1 MAGSKRRRFGRPR
14 DSTRYWE
21 TVDDDRD
28 GRDDRWATGPSDRG
42 SHRDPE
48 RSARSIRGG
57 PDDDEDEE
65 SLTRIAARRAVR
77 RLKDDAETPEFGRML
92 IYQAASA
99 AGDAL
104 IAIALA
110 GTLFFSIP
118 TAEARGRVALYL
130 ALTVAPFAIVAP
142 FLARFL
148 DRSRGRLRAT
158 MVIAALG
165 RAMLAWLLST
175 RIDSLFLFP
184 IAFGIL
190 ILSRAVLVVR
200 GAALPQL
207 IPEGRTLVDANSS
220 LLRIGAIAGMVVGLP
235 GVALLKWPG
244 VGTELLL
251 TAAVYLV
258 GAVAAVGLPKVRG
271 RLDIKEQ
278 MGARQRARSVSIR
291 QGLVALSAIRF
302 LVGFLVFHLAFAFR
316 RESAGSVGLGL
327 LVGAAASGGLLGA
340 LIAPRLKRILKE
352 EGILALALMISGLTG
367 IVVGLWFSTQSAAGL
382 VLAFGITSGSAK
394 VAFDSMVQRETP
406 EGGRGWAFARFESG
420 LQLAWVIGALIPVL
434 VAVPPGAGVLAAGV
448 IAIVFALLYAVGRHR
463 VLRSGSST

>member
-1 MAGSKRRRFGRPR
+1 
-14 DSTRYWE
+14 
-21 TVDDDRD
+21 
-28 GRDDRWATGPSDRG
+28 
-42 SHRDPE
+42 
-48 RSARSIRGG
+48 
-57 PDDDEDEE
+57 
-65 SLTRIAARRAVR
+65 
-77 RLKDDAETPEFGRML
+77 ML
-92 IYQAASA
+92 LYQAASA

-118 TAEARGRVALYL
+118 TAEAHGRVALYL

-158 MVIAALG
+158 MVLAALG
-165 RAMLAWLLST
+165 RGVLAWLLSS

-220 LLRIGAIAGMVVGLP
+220 LSRIGAIAGMVIGLP
-235 GVALLKWPG
+235 GVALLTWPG

-251 TAAVYLV
+251 TAGVYFI
-258 GAVAAVGLPKVRG
+258 GAAAAVGLPKVRG
-271 RLDIKEQ
+271 RLDIGER
-278 MGARQRARSVSIR
+278 MDARQRARTVSIR

-302 LVGFLVFHLAFAFR
+302 LVGFLVFHLAFSLR

-352 EGILALALMISGLTG
+352 EGILAFALMISGVAG
-367 IVVGLWFSTQSAAGL
+367 ILVGLWFSTQTAAGL

-420 LQLAWVIGALIPVL
+420 LQLAWVVGALIPVL
-434 VAVPPGAGVLAAGV
+434 ISIPSGPGVFATGV
-448 IAIVFALLYAVGRHR
+448 IASVFALLYTVGRFR
-463 VLRSGSST
+463 VRSKT

>member
-1 MAGSKRRRFGRPR
+1 VAGRKRRRFGKPR
-14 DSTRYWE
+14 DSSRYWN
-21 TVDDDRD
+21 TVDDTPEETPDEH
-28 GRDDRWATGPSDRG
+28 WATGRARERPGERRRPG
-42 SHRDPE
+42 PPE
-48 RSARSIRGG
+48 V
-57 PDDDEDEE
+57 DDDE
-65 SLTRIAARRAVR
+65 SLARIAARRAVR
-77 RLKDDAETPEFGRML
+77 RLKNDAETPEFGRML
-92 IYQAASA
+92 LYQAASA

-158 MVIAALG
+158 MVLAALG
-165 RAMLAWLLST
+165 RGILAWLLST

-207 IPEGRTLVDANSS
+207 IPEGRTLVGANAS
-220 LLRIGAIAGMVVGLP
+220 LSRIGAIAGMIVGLP
-235 GVALLKWPG
+235 GVALLTWPG
-244 VGTELLL
+244 VGSELLL
-251 TAAVYLV
+251 TAGVYFV
-258 GAVAAVGLPKVRG
+258 GAAAAVGLPKVRG
-271 RLDIKEQ
+271 RLDIGER
-278 MGARQRARSVSIR
+278 MDARQRARTVSIR

-302 LVGFLVFHLAFAFR
+302 LVGFLVFHLAFSLR

-340 LIAPRLKRILKE
+340 LIAPRLTRMLKE
-352 EGILALALMISGLTG
+352 EGILAFALMISGIAG
-367 IVVGLWFSTQSAAGL
+367 IIVGLRFSTQSAAGL

-420 LQLAWVIGALIPVL
+420 LQLVWVVGALIPVL
-434 VAVPPGAGVLAAGV
+434 VSIPSGPGVFAAG
-448 IAIVFALLYAVGRHR
+448 VFALLFALLYTVGRHR
-463 VLRSGSST
+463 VRSKT

>member
-1 MAGSKRRRFGRPR
+1 M
-14 DSTRYWE
+14 T
-21 TVDDDRD
+21 
-28 GRDDRWATGPSDRG
+28 
-42 SHRDPE
+42 
-48 RSARSIRGG
+48 RGG
-57 PDDDEDEE
+57 PDDDEE
-65 SLTRIAARRAVR
+65 SLARIAARRAVR
-77 RLKDDAETPEFGRML
+77 RMKDDAETPEFGRML

-165 RAMLAWLLST
+165 RGTLAWLLST
-175 RIDSLFLFP
+175 RIDSLFMFP

-220 LLRIGAIAGMVVGLP
+220 LSRIGAIAGMVVGLP

-251 TAAVYLV
+251 TSAVYLV

-278 MGARQRARSVSIR
+278 MGARRKARSVSIR

-302 LVGFLVFHLAFAFR
+302 LVGFLVFHLAFSFR

-340 LIAPRLKRILKE
+340 LIAPRLKRMLKE

-367 IVVGLWFSTQSAAGL
+367 VVVGLTFSTQSAAGL

-434 VAVPPGAGVLAAGV
+434 VAVPSGAGVLGAGV
-448 IAIVFALLYAVGRHR
+448 IAIVFALLYTVGRRR
-463 VLRSGSST
+463 VSSSGSSTSGSLR

>member
-1 MAGSKRRRFGRPR
+1 MAGSKRRRYGRPR

-28 GRDDRWATGPSDRG
+28 HDRDGRWATGRSSDRG

-48 RSARSIRGG
+48 PSSRMTRGG
-57 PDDDEDEE
+57 PADDDEE

-77 RLKDDAETPEFGRML
+77 RMKDDAETPEFGRML

-165 RAMLAWLLST
+165 RGGLAWLLST

-207 IPEGRTLVDANSS
+207 IPEGRALVDANSS
-220 LLRIGAIAGMVVGLP
+220 LSRIGAIAGMVVGLP

-278 MGARQRARSVSIR
+278 IGARRRARSVSIR

-302 LVGFLVFHLAFAFR
+302 LVGFLVFHLAFSFR
-316 RESAGSVGLGL
+316 RESTGSVELAL

-340 LIAPRLKRILKE
+340 LIAPRLKRMLKE

-367 IVVGLWFSTQSAAGL
+367 VVVGLRFSTQSAAGL

-420 LQLAWVIGALIPVL
+420 LQVAWVIGA
-434 VAVPPGAGVLAAGV
+434 
-448 IAIVFALLYAVGRHR
+448 
-463 VLRSGSST
+463 